1 MNQVMYDYVN
11 HMTRRAEYAKRFGN
25 QGQGIVAAIE
35 KAKAEG
41 ATPAQVKTFG
51 NYVQAMEGSLGSDID
66 PKLRGLFNGVMTYQ
80 NLRLLPLAL
89 FSSLVDPMG
98 IVGRG
103 GGMAEGF
110 RAFHRGIRE
119 LVSDLKD
126 ERREFAKSVGAIGL
140 ATDRQMVSDMYTQSF
155 SQGWSKWM
163 NDKLFQW
170 NGMES
175 WNNSM
180 RITAASAAHD
190 FIVRHVERPNEH
202 SERYLAELNLSK
214 DSVKV
219 TDGRLEVTPEVTEA
233 INKWV
238 DGAVLRPHA
247 GIRPIWMSDPHF
259 MLIGHLKQFMY
270 SFQKTIIGRVV
281 HEARH
286 GNVAPLA
293 VLSAYVPG
301 IIAADIL
308 RSVITP
314 GTADND
320 RYAHWGPADWL
331 VHGVNRAGITG
342 PGSYALDSY
351 NDLGRGKLGV
361 ETILGPTMQQALD
374 MAHAMAGNGSVSREL
389 LRAVPPVPALNLK

>member
-1 MNQVMYDYVN
+1 
-11 HMTRRAEYAKRFGN
+11 
-25 QGQGIVAAIE
+25 
-35 KAKAEG
+35 
-41 ATPAQVKTFG
+41 
-51 NYVQAMEGSLGSDID
+51 
-66 PKLRGLFNGVMTYQ
+66 
-80 NLRLLPLAL
+80 
-89 FSSLVDPMG
+89 
-98 IVGRG
+98 
-103 GGMAEGF
+103 
-110 RAFHRGIRE
+110 
-119 LVSDLKD
+119 
-126 ERREFAKSVGAIGL
+126 
-140 ATDRQMVSDMYTQSF
+140 
-155 SQGWSKWM
+155 
-163 NDKLFQW
+163 
-170 NGMES
+170 
-175 WNNSM
+175 
-180 RITAASAAHD
+180 
-190 FIVRHVERPNEH
+190 
-202 SERYLAELNLSK
+202 
-214 DSVKV
+214 
-219 TDGRLEVTPEVTEA
+219 
-233 INKWV
+233 
-238 DGAVLRPHA
+238 
-247 GIRPIWMSDPHF
+247 